1 MGFNL
6 FQIINSVSICNSC
19 SSVWPI
25 EQIVW
30 FSLSS
35 PQCSGD
41 ALGPRSTMALET
53 CSSTLHISHK
63 LICLLL
69 AKFTRLCA
77 FLGFIIVGWNEYQRI
92 NVKHHEYQLIILIY
106 QRPVVALMSCWCSG
120 LVQPSFAII
129 FWEKPCIS
137 VDSVKYADGMLFSQE
152 TMNYQPFFGNAMVL
166 VEKQCFSE
174 QIKW

>member
-41 ALGPRSTMALET
+41 ALGPRSTMVLET

-92 NVKHHEYQLIILIY
+92 NVKHHGIPVDHIDIPTTSGSIDELLMFRFGATIICNYILGKTMHFCRFSEI
-106 QRPVVALMSCWCSG
+106 CWWHAFFTG
-120 LVQPSFAII
+120 DNELPAI
-129 FWEKPCIS
+129 FW
-137 VDSVKYADGMLFSQE
+137 
-152 TMNYQPFFGNAMVL
+152 
-166 VEKQCFSE
+166 
-174 QIKW
+174 